1 MNDIYES
8 CRKEAKRR
16 EQENIKRGLINKA
29 TIKGCDDFHCCFAG
43 TELCIPENC
52 DECKLRNCRGCKHL
66 EECFDE
72 MMEV

>member
-1 MNDIYES
+1 MDDIYES
-8 CRKEAKRR
+8 CRKEAKKK
-16 EQENIKRGLINKA
+16 EQESIRQALINKA

-66 EECFDE
+66 EKCFDE